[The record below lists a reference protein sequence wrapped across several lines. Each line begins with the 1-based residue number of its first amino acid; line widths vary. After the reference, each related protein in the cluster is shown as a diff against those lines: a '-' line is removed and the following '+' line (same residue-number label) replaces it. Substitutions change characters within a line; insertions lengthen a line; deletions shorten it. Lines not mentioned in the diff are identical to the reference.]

1 MDSLTFIAEI
11 TKSLA
16 WPVVTAIGL
25 FIFRSEIK
33 RLLLRLRKG
42 KIGTA
47 ELEFEKEVEVLTEK
61 SLKGKQLPKI
71 TAREKAIVA
80 ADPRGAVVKTWFEIE
95 HSAAKAFHKFGITY
109 TGTPHTPFLACLREL
124 EVDGIISFEDSM
136 LVRELQILRN
146 RAVHERGFS
155 PSVES
160 VEQYIE
166 LSKVVIAKLEAA
178 VAASTANPSVQ
189 GTLRDKAAQRP

>member
-16 WPVVTAIGL
+16 WPIVMTIGL
-25 FIFRSEIK
+25 FLFRPEIK
-33 RLLLRLRKG
+33 HLLLRLRRG
-42 KIGTA
+42 KIGAT

-61 SLKGKQLPKI
+61 NLEGKQPSRI
-71 TAREKAIVA
+71 TEREKAIAA
-80 ADPRGAVVKTWFEIE
+80 ADPNGAVIKTWLEIE
-95 HSAAKAFHKFGITY
+95 HSARKAFHKFGIAY
-109 TGTPHTPFLACLREL
+109 TGTPHTPFLSCLKKL
-124 EVDGIISFEDSM
+124 ENDGIISFEESM

-166 LSKVVIAKLEAA
+166 LSKIVIAKLEAA
-178 VAASTANPSVQ
+178 VATSTANPAVN
-189 GTLRDKAAQRP
+189 TDAAR